1 MEDTPVSID
10 YTAVDCPLELAQFLL
25 DHGFNVE
32 SVMVDNFTES
42 EDVFQKLRNTKPT
55 LRIYETYGWNIR
67 QMQRVHAGKILCIGQ
82 KSAYF
87 MDSDYFVNEVEN
99 AGMYGYRGLRRLM
112 DLISDA
118 FRNPKP
124 MRDLVQVKGW
134 ECECG
139 E

>member
-1 MEDTPVSID
+1 MELT
-10 YTAVDCPLELAQFLL
+10 QFLL

-87 MDSDYFVNEVEN
+87 MDSDYFVK
-99 AGMYGYRGLRRLM
+99 RGGKRGNVWLPGPPPADGSDFRRLPEPEA
-112 DLISDA
+112 DA
-118 FRNPKP
+118 GPGSSKR
-124 MRDLVQVKGW
+124 MGV
-134 ECECG
+134 
-139 E
+139 

>member
-1 MEDTPVSID
+1 
-10 YTAVDCPLELAQFLL
+10 
-25 DHGFNVE
+25 
-32 SVMVDNFTES
+32 
-42 EDVFQKLRNTKPT
+42 
-55 LRIYETYGWNIR
+55 
-67 QMQRVHAGKILCIGQ
+67 MQRGHAGKILCIGQ

-118 FRNPKP
+118 CRSPKP

>member
-1 MEDTPVSID
+1 
-10 YTAVDCPLELAQFLL
+10 
-25 DHGFNVE
+25 
-32 SVMVDNFTES
+32 MVDNFTES

-67 QMQRVHAGKILCIGQ
+67 QMQRGHAGKILCIGQ

-118 FRNPKP
+118 SGTRS
-124 MRDLVQVKGW
+124 R
-134 ECECG
+134 CG
-139 E
+139 TWFK